1 MTTEIIGNPSGLL
14 ANVDEANNLLVN
26 ANQSVPGYPAA
37 GGFYT
42 VAGKSGTVAIAA
54 ALATDVSLMSM
65 RMAVGSA
72 RRAYVQKVRVSMST
86 VTAGA
91 AGGVPSV
98 LGIQRFTT
106 ATPTGGT
113 ARTASRLG
121 GTAKGTATDVTD
133 IRDNN
138 AALTV
143 TSVVFGEE
151 VAWHQTP
158 TNGAGVS
165 ILEWV
170 HEPIAPIEL
179 GAGDGLVLRTRQ
191 AGPAT
196 ATWYFTYTVHWWER

>member
-1 MTTEIIGNPSGLL
+1 MPVIIRGFGGTD
-14 ANVDEANNLLVN
+14 AEVDEERNLLVN
-26 ANQSVPGYPAA
+26 ANQSIPGYPAA

-54 ALATDVSLMSM
+54 ALAIDTSLMSM

-72 RRAYVQKVRVSMST
+72 RRAYITKFRVSMST

-98 LGIQRFTT
+98 LGIQRFTN

-113 ARTASRLG
+113 ARTANRLG
-121 GTAKGTATDVTD
+121 PTKGSATDVTD

-143 TSVVFGEE
+143 TSVTFGDE

-158 TNGAGVS
+158 TNGAGVTL
-165 ILEWV
+165 LEWA
-170 HEPIAPIEL
+170 HEPVAPIEL
-179 GAGDGLVLRTRQ
+179 SAGDGLVLRTRQ

-196 ATWYFTYTVHWWER
+196 ATWYFTYAVHWFER